1 MDRRDVYMDQPC
13 EISLET
19 MAICNAA
26 CTFCPYEEI
35 ERKGEKMPDELIDKL
50 IDQMA
55 EFDKPFNFS
64 PFKVS
69 DPLLDNRLID
79 ILQKVEART
88 LANIRVFT
96 NGQALTFKK
105 AEQLHNIDKM
115 ELWISFNE
123 HRETEYKNLMNLD
136 YQRTIKNID
145 MLHASDFAHPVILT
159 RVGKDPDFVDFC
171 NNRWPDYRALIIKRD
186 GWLGFTEHEREE
198 VPDRRCDR
206 WFELS
211 IMANGIVSLCC
222 MDGKGEYPIGDI
234 NTQTLKEV
242 YNSPLWRERRELNQS
257 RLDINPCSTC
267 TYQEQRMPTN
277 TKIITDAL
285 MEIAVV
291 ADGQTASASE
301 LADGLTELNQ
311 MMAVWTIDDKNIG
324 YFPQDTGS
332 DTCPIP
338 IWAEQAVKTNLAVN
352 LAAIFRVPVSPET
365 LVRAGN
371 GLTFVAKKCIN
382 AKLEGVDNDHMPYGA
397 PSTRWDISTDSI

>member
-1 MDRRDVYMDQPC
+1 
-13 EISLET
+13 
-19 MAICNAA
+19 
-26 CTFCPYEEI
+26 
-35 ERKGEKMPDELIDKL
+35 
-50 IDQMA
+50 
-55 EFDKPFNFS
+55 
-64 PFKVS
+64 
-69 DPLLDNRLID
+69 
-79 ILQKVEART
+79 
-88 LANIRVFT
+88 
-96 NGQALTFKK
+96 
-105 AEQLHNIDKM
+105 
-115 ELWISFNE
+115 
-123 HRETEYKNLMNLD
+123 
-136 YQRTIKNID
+136 
-145 MLHASDFAHPVILT
+145 
-159 RVGKDPDFVDFC
+159 
-171 NNRWPDYRALIIKRD
+171 
-186 GWLGFTEHEREE
+186 
-198 VPDRRCDR
+198 
-206 WFELS
+206 
-211 IMANGIVSLCC
+211 
-222 MDGKGEYPIGDI
+222 
-234 NTQTLKEV
+234 
-242 YNSPLWRERRELNQS
+242 
-257 RLDINPCSTC
+257 
-267 TYQEQRMPTN
+267 MPTN